1 MRYYQLL
8 LFLLFFCLESFPQ
21 SFSLKISVVD
31 NQQNKPVTEANIIIS
46 EKYFTISNNKG
57 NATIDKI
64 PAGAYS
70 IRVSHIGYKTVLENI
85 EINSDTTIK
94 ILLEPTTINLND
106 VIIISSKYEKDINS
120 IPLPVSIVK
129 SQQIQNSPSQTVA
142 DILKTESGI
151 SLLSDGVWGTE
162 ISIRGLNRANI
173 VTLVDGNRI
182 ETATDI
188 SARLS
193 MIDLNDI
200 DRIEVIKGAVSSLY
214 GSGAT
219 GGIVNIISKSG
230 SYSENFKFN
239 GKYYGGYSSVNR
251 YYSNGINLFFTDKNW
266 IAKLTGTFRKA
277 GNINTPSGELSNS
290 QFKDNSFSSSLSF
303 KPVTNHELRLNFQQF
318 KAFDVGIP
326 GASGLFPDNARVTYP
341 QETRRL
347 YNIEYKI
354 NNLSSSLVKLSAKYF
369 HQYISRDV
377 ENIPGIVQYIPAANG
392 QPFRRVS
399 VLKINPGADHN
410 VDGAQAQA
418 DFSFFKH
425 YFITGIDYWK
435 RNYNGLRTRDQKIE
449 VLNQSD
455 SSVVR
460 TMFKTVYEK
469 PLPDADFYSA
479 GLYLQD
485 EYRLSDKINI
495 NPGFRYDFIWIR
507 NSETTN
513 PLYEVNDGVINYNP
527 AGQKIIWE
535 AQKAHNKS
543 YVFNLGVVYSLS
555 DESNLMLNIA
565 KSFRSPSLEER
576 FQYIDLGNI
585 IRVGNPNL
593 KPEMGDFYDAGFRLF
608 SKNINL
614 KMDFFY
620 NSFKDLVTEEPGIY
634 EGSNALIKVNIGSTY
649 LFGFEYSLNY
659 QVSEIISFYNVIS
672 YVRGINKNDNSS
684 LPQIPPLNGSFL
696 IKCLI
701 SNNVYSDLTLIAF
714 AAQNKI
720 AIGEKTTPGYAYF
733 NFALNFSNVSI
744 NKLHFSFAAGIENI
758 FNKEY
763 RNHLSTTRGFE
774 INEPGRNFYLR
785 TNIAF

>member
-239 GKYYGGYSSVNR
+239 GNYYCGYSTVNR

-290 QFKDNSFSSSLSF
+290 QFKDNSFSSLLSF

-649 LFGFEYSLNY
+649 LFGFEYSLSY

-672 YVRGINKNDNSS
+672 YVRGINKKDNSS
-684 LPQIPPLNGSFL
+684 LPQIPPLNGSFSL
-696 IKCLI
+696 KCLI